1 MALQRALARS
11 STAGVAHVGE
21 APSSFPSLWALTKVC
36 FHGFADL
43 PHERGSSIESPNF
56 HCLGH
61 EWYLKL
67 YPGGAA
73 RRDEEE
79 EDAVEVNV
87 SLFLYPVGKGGSMD
101 FEFGFG
107 VEGFRVSS
115 TVSDGCGYDLFL
127 KHKTALTYLVKGSLV
142 IEVWM
147 RPLSTTP
154 FIPTNPSSTPNS
166 FLASI
171 FNDHQTADIQFKIGS
186 PQNNAL
192 ACGDEP
198 PMKTQKT
205 SMITLSAHCCV
216 LMKMA
221 PMLAEFCKALP
232 GTNMSPTTIELPNES
247 VQAFEAL
254 LRYIYGLKIFYVG
267 KDICQI
273 KDILKVADK
282 YRVVILKL
290 EAEDLLISSITLGL
304 DNVVDYYLYAH
315 DNTLAL
321 LTERVMDF
329 VADNWDDFHASNK
342 ISEVPEE
349 LMGNFTND
357 LMVAVRRPKT

>member
-107 VEGFRVSS
+107 VEGFRVS
-115 TVSDGCGYDLFL
+115 TVSDDWGYDLFL

-147 RPLSTTP
+147 RPLSTTT
-154 FIPTNPSSTPNS
+154 FIPTNPSSAPNS

-171 FNDHQTADIQFKIGS
+171 FNDHQTADIQFKIGGET
-186 PQNNAL
+186 NAL
-192 ACGDEP
+192 ARGDEP
-198 PMKTQKT
+198 L
-205 SMITLSAHCCV
+205 LSAHRCV

-221 PMLAEFCKALP
+221 PMLADLCTTSP
-232 GTNMSPTTIELPNES
+232 GTTSPTTIELPNES

-254 LRYIYGLKIFYVG
+254 LRYISLSENPHNSEEFTK
-267 KDICQI
+267 
-273 KDILKVADK
+273 KVD
-282 YRVVILKL
+282 V
-290 EAEDLLISSITLGL
+290 LLL
-304 DNVVDYYLYAH
+304 
-315 DNTLAL
+315 
-321 LTERVMDF
+321 F
-329 VADNWDDFHASNK
+329 PSN
-342 ISEVPEE
+342 
-349 LMGNFTND
+349 
-357 LMVAVRRPKT
+357 

>member
-1 MALQRALARS
+1 MALQRALARA

-43 PHERGSSIESPNF
+43 PHERGSSIESPYF

-67 YPGGAA
+67 YPGGAP

-87 SLFLYPVGKGGSMD
+87 SLFLYPVGGKRGSMD

-107 VEGFRVSS
+107 VEGFRVS
-115 TVSDGCGYDLFL
+115 TVSDDWGYDLFL

-147 RPLSTTP
+147 RPLSLTP
-154 FIPTNPSSTPNS
+154 FLPTNPSSPPNS

-171 FNDHQTADIQFKIGS
+171 FNDHQSADIKFKIGGET
-186 PQNNAL
+186 N
-192 ACGDEP
+192 
-198 PMKTQKT
+198 
-205 SMITLSAHCCV
+205 TLSAHRCV

-221 PMLAEFCKALP
+221 PMLADLCTASP
-232 GTNMSPTTIELPNES
+232 GTTSSPTVIELPIDS
-247 VQAFEAL
+247 VQAVEAL
-254 LRYIYGLKIFYVG
+254 LRYIYGLKISYVG
-267 KDICQI
+267 KDIGQI
-273 KDILKVADK
+273 KAILKVADK
-282 YRVVILKL
+282 YCVVNLRL

-321 LTERVMDF
+321 LKETVMCF
-329 VADNWDDFHASNK
+329 VVNNWDDFHASNQ
-342 ISEVPEE
+342 ISEVPDE
-349 LMGNFTND
+349 LRGMFMND
-357 LMVAVRRPKT
+357 LVVATRLMNRPTI